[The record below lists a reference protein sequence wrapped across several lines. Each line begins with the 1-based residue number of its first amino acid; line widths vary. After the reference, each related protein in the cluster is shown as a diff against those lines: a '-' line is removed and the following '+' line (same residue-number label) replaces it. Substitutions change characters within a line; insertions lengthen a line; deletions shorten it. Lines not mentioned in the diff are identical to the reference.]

1 MFQEERPHLGTL
13 NPIYKGLTYAANP
26 QLATFLAT
34 KQIKVEETDCHFNV
48 FAKPVTECDKVRD
61 YMTRGGVSYEWQQGQ
76 PNAPANTKIGDDVI
90 RGYDESALKAALA
103 KNGYPEKANSAQI
116 NRPPVVGLLF
126 ILMIYVG
133 TVYGQVAAFIVELF
147 PTRIRYTSVSLPFH
161 LGNGV
166 SRWLSCIL
174 CDRDISL
181 YGQHLFW
188 PLVPNWLCSAFTR
201 GWIAVCPGDERKS
214 FDRIGGAAITGGR
227 RHLR

>member
-1 MFQEERPHLGTL
+1 MMTGFLLAAITL
-13 NPIYKGLTYAANP
+13 NPIYKGLTYAATP
-26 QLATFLAT
+26 ELATFLAN
-34 KQIKVEETDCHFNV
+34 KQIKVESTDCHFNV

-103 KNGYPEKANSAQI
+103 KNGSPEKADFAQI
-116 NRPPVVGLLF
+116 DRPLVVGLLF

-133 TVYGQVAAFIVELF
+133 MVYGPVAAFIVELF

-166 SRWLSCIL
+166 VAGFLAFFANAISVYTGNIYSGLWYPIGFALLSL
-174 CDRDISL
+174 VVGSL
-181 YGQHLFW
+181 F
-188 PLVPNWLCSAFTR
+188 VPETKGNRLT
-201 GWIAVCPGDERKS
+201 E
-214 FDRIGGAAITGGR
+214 
-227 RHLR
+227 